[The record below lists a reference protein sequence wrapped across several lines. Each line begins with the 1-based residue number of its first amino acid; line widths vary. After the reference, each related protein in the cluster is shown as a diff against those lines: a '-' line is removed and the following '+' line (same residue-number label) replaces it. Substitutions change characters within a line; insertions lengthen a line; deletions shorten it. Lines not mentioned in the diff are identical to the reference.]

1 MPLVYVAGK
10 NSGVY
15 RCNYS
20 ALQINFAAA
29 IFCTCNLSL
38 PLKIVALANSRATSM
53 RAWDLVKPIVCD
65 VAGFSLSLWA
75 CRWNFQRL
83 QPVAVMGVTMP
94 RGITGMPRGHV
105 TYGVGVTM
113 SRDIT
118 RGHVQIRTF
127 FLFFIQISPPFF
139 CFYES
144 TVSL

>member
-1 MPLVYVAGK
+1 MSMDMPLVYVAGK

-83 QPVAVMGVTMP
+83 QPVVP
-94 RGITGMPRGHV
+94 
-105 TYGVGVTM
+105 
-113 SRDIT
+113 
-118 RGHVQIRTF
+118 
-127 FLFFIQISPPFF
+127 LKISAPAN
-139 CFYES
+139 S
-144 TVSL
+144 